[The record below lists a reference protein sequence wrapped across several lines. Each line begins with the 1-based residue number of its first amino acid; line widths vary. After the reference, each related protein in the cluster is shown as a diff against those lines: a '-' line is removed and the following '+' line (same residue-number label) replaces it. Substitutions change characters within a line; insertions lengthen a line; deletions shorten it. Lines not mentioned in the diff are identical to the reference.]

1 MRLGRMKVEA
11 TPQVSALP
19 STLYHFSPLCSTFT
33 QILLHFRDKSKHFFD
48 TFSMQRLIFRLLRAS
63 LVPYVVTNAK
73 KHHILYKIWCSKFFY
88 NILWKFIPFF
98 PLKPLLPFSHTLP
111 GIFYVLPGFHP
122 APDEK
127 KSQSGS
133 GTARLRYFR
142 LLSQGSALPAQRT
155 QCMAHG

>member
-1 MRLGRMKVEA
+1 MKVEA
-11 TPQVSALP
+11 TPQVSALS

-48 TFSMQRLIFRLLRAS
+48 TFSMQRLIFRLLRAFP
-63 LVPYVVTNAK
+63 VPYVVINAK
-73 KHHILYKIWCSKFFY
+73 NTTSCTRYGVLNFLQYFMEIYS
-88 NILWKFIPFF
+88 FF

-133 GTARLRYFR
+133 DTARLRYFR
-142 LLSQGSALPAQRT
+142 LLSQESALPAPQT
-155 QCMAHG
+155 QYMAHG

>member
-11 TPQVSALP
+11 TPQVSALS

-48 TFSMQRLIFRLLRAS
+48 TFSVQRLIFRLLRAFP
-63 LVPYVVTNAK
+63 VPYVVTNAK
-73 KHHILYKIWCSKFFY
+73 KHHILYKIWCSNFFTKFYGNLF
-88 NILWKFIPFF
+88 L
-98 PLKPLLPFSHTLP
+98 FSHLSRFCHFLTHCQE
-111 GIFYVLPGFHP
+111 FFMYCPGFHP

-133 GTARLRYFR
+133 DTARPRYFR

-155 QCMAHG
+155 QCMGHG

>member
-1 MRLGRMKVEA
+1 MKVEA
-11 TPQVSALP
+11 TPQVSALS

-48 TFSMQRLIFRLLRAS
+48 TFSVQRLIFRLLRAFP
-63 LVPYVVTNAK
+63 VPYVVTNAK
-73 KHHILYKIWCSKFFY
+73 KHHILYKIWCSNFFY
-88 NILWKFIPFF
+88 KILWKFIPFF

-133 GTARLRYFR
+133 DTARLRYFR
-142 LLSQGSALPAQRT
+142 LLSQESALPAPQT